1 MEQRNLVSFRV
12 SLNFRIFFRE
22 ILNPALLKSSHPNKN
37 EIKTL
42 CHYSTLQGLSND
54 KSFRI
59 KTAFDKTRDV
69 NLSMNVN
76 DGGREY
82 VSLTT
87 CTLENRI
94 VIVKKITESILNLS
108 S

>member
-1 MEQRNLVSFRV
+1 MNFRV

-22 ILNPALLKSSHPNKN
+22 ILNPDFLKSSHPNKN

-42 CHYSTLQGLSND
+42 CHFSSLQGLSND

-59 KTAFDKTRDV
+59 KTAFDKTPDV
-69 NLSMNVN
+69 NLSRNVN
-76 DGGREY
+76 EGGREY

-87 CTLENRI
+87 CTLENRN
-94 VIVKKITESILNLS
+94 VIVKKITESILN
-108 S
+108 